1 MPTLKA
7 QKIELNQEY
16 PCPCCR
22 RGQLTPITLTE
33 AFGCSKCHQIFVI
46 EQSGFVLEKLSTTYP
61 YKKAW
66 RWTGRQWV
74 PITPGLSD
82 NYLPVLMGVMLVLM
96 GIWIPLAL
104 KAPQASSATLWII
117 MALLLAI
124 LPALMVLMAY
134 RR

>member
-1 MPTLKA
+1 VQTLKA

-16 PCPCCR
+16 PSPCCR

-46 EQSGFVLEKLSTTYP
+46 GEGGFLLEKLSTTYP

-74 PITPGLSD
+74 IVTPGLSE
-82 NYLPVLMGVMLVLM
+82 NYLPVLLGIILVLL
-96 GIWIPLAL
+96 GIWVPLAL
-104 KAPQASSATLWII
+104 RAPPTSSAALWAI